1 MIKLGEL
8 AGGALKG
15 KLRLYLEYALI
26 AVIVALAAFTTYNYV
41 QRLRL
46 DTKVVSLEG
55 KVDKANERV
64 KEVEEV
70 NRQQADAIETI
81 RSIRDVDG
89 TILAGLAKD
98 MEALRVRDTSM
109 TTRLATLER
118 SNEAVRKYLNSAVP
132 EPVGCV
138 LDRTCPPDANGVS
151 GAQRGAARKVP
162 AATAPAK
169 PNQR

>member
-26 AVIVALAAFTTYNYV
+26 AAIVALAALVTYNYV

-46 DTKVVSLEG
+46 DTKVATLEG

-70 NRQQADAIETI
+70 NRQQADAIDTI

-98 MEALRVRDTSM
+98 MDALRVRDTSM

-118 SNEAVRKYLNSAVP
+118 SNEAVKRYLNSAVP

-138 LDRTCPPDANGVS
+138 LDQTCPPDGDGVP
-151 GAQRGAARKVP
+151 ATQRGAARKVP
-162 AATAPAK
+162 AAKPAPK